1 VFSKFHNLW
10 NFENTREITP
20 YVGPMRLPDTNIN
33 QRFGDKS
40 LIRIR
45 MRDSDR
51 TMSVDWSLFQT
62 LSYSPKLPNPF
73 YLCFQF
79 SIYEVV
85 YLDGEI
91 TLVLVTNLFSPKVNN
106 VVYSY
111 KWSVV
116 ILRSPDEFKK
126 KIVFR
131 ETLLILLCLR
141 NKFGHCGCQ
150 MMVFL
155 LFSILWLKGNRKMF
169 HLEFT
174 VVLRRRR
181 NLHSECVFVR
191 PKMPGFPVFC
201 CGNAWLL

>member
-1 VFSKFHNLW
+1 
-10 NFENTREITP
+10 
-20 YVGPMRLPDTNIN
+20 MRLPDTNIN

-51 TMSVDWSLFQT
+51 TMPVDWPLFQT

-73 YLCFQF
+73 NLCFQF

-116 ILRSPDEFKK
+116 ILRSPDEFLKK
-126 KIVFR
+126 S
-131 ETLLILLCLR
+131 
-141 NKFGHCGCQ
+141 
-150 MMVFL
+150 
-155 LFSILWLKGNRKMF
+155 FSGK
-169 HLEFT
+169 
-174 VVLRRRR
+174 
-181 NLHSECVFVR
+181 
-191 PKMPGFPVFC
+191 PY
-201 CGNAWLL
+201 

>member
-1 VFSKFHNLW
+1 
-10 NFENTREITP
+10 
-20 YVGPMRLPDTNIN
+20 MRLPDTNIN

-51 TMSVDWSLFQT
+51 TMSVDWPLFQT

-116 ILRSPDEFKK
+116 ILRSPDEFLNRFQGNLIDFVVSTKQ
-126 KIVFR
+126 IW
-131 ETLLILLCLR
+131 TLWMSDDGVPLVQYTLIER
-141 NKFGHCGCQ
+141 
-150 MMVFL
+150 
-155 LFSILWLKGNRKMF
+155 
-169 HLEFT
+169 
-174 VVLRRRR
+174 
-181 NLHSECVFVR
+181 
-191 PKMPGFPVFC
+191 
-201 CGNAWLL
+201 

>member
-1 VFSKFHNLW
+1 MCFQSFTICETLKTRVKLHLNFSRPHA
-10 NFENTREITP
+10 IT
-20 YVGPMRLPDTNIN
+20 YTNIN

-51 TMSVDWSLFQT
+51 TMSVDWPLFQT

-116 ILRSPDEFKK
+116 ILRSPDEFLKK
-126 KIVFR
+126 S
-131 ETLLILLCLR
+131 
-141 NKFGHCGCQ
+141 
-150 MMVFL
+150 
-155 LFSILWLKGNRKMF
+155 FSGK
-169 HLEFT
+169 
-174 VVLRRRR
+174 
-181 NLHSECVFVR
+181 
-191 PKMPGFPVFC
+191 PY
-201 CGNAWLL
+201 